1 MSVKELNEA
10 SFEKAINADKVVVV
24 DFYADWCGPCKML
37 KPVLDELSNA
47 GHNIYSVNVDESK
60 ELAIKY
66 HISSIPTVLFF
77 KKGKQVDQFVGL
89 KDDSE
94 IEEIINKHS

>member
-10 SFEKAINADKVVVV
+10 SFEKAINADAVVVV

-47 GHNIYSVNVDESK
+47 GHTIYSVNVDESK

-94 IEEIINKHS
+94 IEEMIKKHS